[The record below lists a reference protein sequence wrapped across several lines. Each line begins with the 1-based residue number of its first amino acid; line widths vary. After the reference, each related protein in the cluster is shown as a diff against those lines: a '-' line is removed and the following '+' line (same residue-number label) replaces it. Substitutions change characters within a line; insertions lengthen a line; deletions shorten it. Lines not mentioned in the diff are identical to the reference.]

1 MALLVTKE
9 KGFEMKGTGI
19 TLDAAYYR
27 VYCSNNVFGDE
38 SAMIA
43 PFATR
48 EHYDNYKV
56 SRKGELL
63 AIIPKQTSITKVLT
77 SNLIDAHNAFKAQF
91 EAAGFTV
98 ELVDLE

>member
-27 VYCSNNVFGDE
+27 VYCSNNVFGE
-38 SAMIA
+38 ETAMIA

-48 EHYDNYKV
+48 EHYDNYKKTK
-56 SRKGELL
+56 KGDIIP
-63 AIIPKQTSITKVLT
+63 IIPKEASITKVKT
-77 SNLIDAHNAFKAQF
+77 SNLTDAHNAFKKQF
-91 EAAGFTV
+91 ENAGFTV